1 MSHRWKSPAAWPRDL
16 YQFDDP
22 HGAVPLGL
30 KSVVAQPPRLLFH
43 DFGEL
48 FQQGF
53 STAFHLG
60 ALRSIDLMMLMK
72 KSGTPDVII
81 QLTLLNDGQVT
92 WPASKLCHLESNTSH
107 LVTLMTCRR
116 EQEIRSTNP
125 SLVPKNSCPEV
136 LVGQMVQLLLRI
148 SLHPDLL
155 ASENLSK
162 AWHQK
167 QFALCAPEPFGVL
180 MSFRSLDFD
189 AKNPTR
195 LENKRFGVLVDLG

>member
-1 MSHRWKSPAAWPRDL
+1 MSPRWKSPAAWPRDL
-16 YQFDDP
+16 YQFDDG
-22 HGAVPLGL
+22 HGVVPMGL
-30 KSVVAQPPRLLFH
+30 KAVVAQPPRLLSN

-60 ALRSIDLMMLMK
+60 ALRLIDLMTLMK
-72 KSGTPDVII
+72 KSGTPDVIL

-92 WPASKLCHLESNTSH
+92 WPASKLCHLESNTSQK
-107 LVTLMTCRR
+107 VTLMTCRR
-116 EQEIRSTNP
+116 EQEIRTSAK
-125 SLVPKNSCPEV
+125 SLENSCPEV

-155 ASENLSK
+155 ASEKLSQK

-180 MSFRSLDFD
+180 MSFRSLEFDQEKKSDGAPLSRRVRVDF
-189 AKNPTR
+189 
-195 LENKRFGVLVDLG
+195 G